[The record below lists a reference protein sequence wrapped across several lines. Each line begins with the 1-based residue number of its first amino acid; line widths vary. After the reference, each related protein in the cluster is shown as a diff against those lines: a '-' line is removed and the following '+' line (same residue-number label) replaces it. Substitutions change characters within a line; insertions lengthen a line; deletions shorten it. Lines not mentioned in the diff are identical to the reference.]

1 MKAIDRARQI
11 TFLAIFG
18 WFCYYTAIY
27 ADFNP
32 YPKWLNEKHKEM
44 WKGAGIDESKLQD
57 GDLVLRHSKGFVS
70 DAILSFSTR
79 EPEFSH
85 SGVVKKVNGKA
96 YVYHATGG
104 EEHVTNDMKRDHISL
119 YCHPAAV
126 FKFGIFR
133 YDLPKEEMDQFMGI
147 MDANYEKGVQF
158 DLDFDMTTDETM
170 YCSEMIYKAME
181 EVRGKE
187 GNFLELSTVGHKPY
201 VAIDDL
207 YLNEHTTE
215 LYRYEYELD
224 VKKELD
230 PNGE

>member
-1 MKAIDRARQI
+1 MKSIDRVRQA

-18 WFCYYTAIY
+18 WFCYHTSVN

-32 YPKWLNEKHKEM
+32 YPKWLTEKHQKM
-44 WKGAGIDESKLQD
+44 WNEAGVDVSQLKD
-57 GDLVLRHSKGFVS
+57 GDLVLRHSRGFVS
-70 DAILSFSTR
+70 DAILTFSTR

-85 SGVVKKVNGKA
+85 SGVIRKVDGKT

-104 EEHVTNDMKRDHISL
+104 EENVPNDMKRDPIAL
-119 YCHPAAV
+119 YCHPASV

-133 YDLPKEEMDQFMGI
+133 YDIPQEEMDAFMAI
-147 MDANYEKGVQF
+147 MDENYNKGVQF
-158 DLDFDMTTDETM
+158 DLDFDMTTEESM

-181 EVRGKE
+181 EVRGEE
-187 GNFLELSTVGHKPY
+187 GNFITLSTVGEKPY

-215 LYRYEYELD
+215 LFRYEY
-224 VKKELD
+224 KQD
-230 PNGE
+230 PIPQEAP